1 MPFLPAFADT
11 SFIAAFLFIFAIVY
25 ALLDKAKVIEVKG
38 ANVAV
43 AAVIG
48 FFAASFAPLTQ
59 VLQSILPVAAII
71 LVIVFFLYLGKN
83 LVGDKQEDMLPML
96 VVLSISLILLAVLWS
111 RIAPLVPLPIDPNSM
126 LWIIGVVIA
135 VLIFAVAYRQK

>member
-1 MPFLPAFADT
+1 MPLLPFADT

-25 ALLDKAKVIEVKG
+25 ALLDKAKVIEIKG
-38 ANVAV
+38 ANVAI
-43 AAVIG
+43 AAVMG

-59 VLQSILPVAAII
+59 VLQSILPAAAII
-71 LVIVFFLYLGKN
+71 LVIVFFLYLGKK
-83 LVGDKQEDMLPML
+83 LVGGEQDTLPTL
-96 VVLSISLILLAVLWS
+96 AVLSISLILLAVLWS
-111 RIAPLVPLPIDPNSM
+111 RIAPMVPLPIDPNNM